1 MRKLPERHDNGH
13 LGAVAAPCVPLN
25 HASTTAQTAFL
36 HARSLGAGI
45 RGILPYRRLHSQG
58 FLARA
63 YLEVAE
69 SMTRRET
76 QPNIKL
82 QRSALRAAAE
92 FHVRPTRFGRPDLAA
107 APLFCRLSS
116 SSTGDQ

>member
-1 MRKLPERHDNGH
+1 MREVPERHDNGH
-13 LGAVAAPCVPLN
+13 LGAIAALCVPLN
-25 HASTTAQTAFL
+25 HASTTAQTTLL
-36 HARSLGAGI
+36 HARSVGAGI
-45 RGILPYRRLHSQG
+45 LHSRG

-69 SMTRRET
+69 LMTRRET

-92 FHVRPTRFGRPDLAA
+92 FHVG
-107 APLFCRLSS
+107 APAKAGKRLQVN
-116 SSTGDQ
+116 GDGE

>member
-92 FHVRPTRFGRPDLAA
+92 FHVRRTERKP
-107 APLFCRLSS
+107 
-116 SSTGDQ
+116 